1 MKKIFIFISLFLLVS
16 CGNNPEDFSPEN
28 SKKTEKNIKNI
39 CDSVAVGENFSS
51 VQKNFGKAELLSSQK
66 SETGFI
72 EVYLYGKI
80 ESEKCLISTLNEKV
94 ETVNYHK

>member
-1 MKKIFIFISLFLLVS
+1 MKKIFIFISVFLLVS
-16 CGNNPEDFSPEN
+16 CWNNPEDFS
-28 SKKTEKNIKNI
+28 SKKSVKNEKNIKNI
-39 CDSVAVGENFSS
+39 CDSIVVGENFSHI
-51 VQKNFGKAELLSSQK
+51 QKNFGEAELLSSQK

-80 ESEKCLISTLNEKV
+80 ESEKCLISTLNGKV